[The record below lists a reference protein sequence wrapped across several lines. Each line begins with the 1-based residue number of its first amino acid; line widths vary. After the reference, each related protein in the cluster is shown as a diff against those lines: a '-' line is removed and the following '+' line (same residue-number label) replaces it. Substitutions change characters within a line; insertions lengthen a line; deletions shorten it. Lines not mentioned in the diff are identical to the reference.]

1 MMISA
6 YLQKEPDMRRSVLFR
21 VFGNSAAFAYVWAA
35 VIASGL
41 PGTGVARADG
51 LRIDNATVA
60 PRDASAAYVKFDIS
74 WEHSWRHGV
83 FHDAAWVFFKVQA
96 DGKAGWRHA
105 RLVADKVVNP
115 TGYGRGKGTPL
126 ELVVPDGEDGFVG
139 MFVRRAAD
147 GKGAVETRNVTAVLD
162 FTAASGVKKDVK
174 DPRIE
179 AFGIEM
185 VYVAEGPFSLG
196 SGGAELNRF
205 YMWTDRSRD
214 IAPRRLGTAGWL
226 RHDDGQDTPPYRVTG
241 SGAIPTGRQEGKLW
255 AAGIRPADGGEIPA
269 RFPNGYAAFYSMKFH
284 YITQGHYADF
294 LNTLTEKEAS
304 KRYHARGHGLAIKR
318 SGTSPNYTY
327 SASQPQGRCPWL
339 SWADGAAFAAW
350 TGLRPMTELEYEKA
364 IRGPINVGTSYW
376 GVAGLNSG
384 GHYERP
390 VSAGSAAGRAFA
402 GTHGRGKPALPAD
415 WPVDVGGAVFRNQY
429 RVGSHLHTSGRS
441 SAIDVFADR
450 NLHPYAGWRAA
461 RSAPAGDTAVGPIPI
476 RTLGHQIPR
485 SGGRVRADGVL
496 DEWPKPTLTLS
507 GPADVF
513 PVYRRFA
520 PFDYYGR
527 PLKPWQGPQDLSAK
541 VYVGWDGAAL
551 CVAAEV
557 SDELHVNTKTGSD
570 ISSGDALQM
579 GLVTAEGVH
588 WNIAL
593 ALTRTGVALH
603 QYVGEG
609 DTLVKTADCAV
620 ARDEKAKVTRY
631 ELRLPLA
638 ALGLKG
644 GAEFGLNLV
653 FFDDDGDGQPYW
665 LQLAPGLAGRGLAT
679 GLPVKMFPRFVLRR
693 E

>member
-1 MMISA
+1 MMVLE
-6 YLQKEPDMRRSVLFR
+6 YLQKEPDMSRSAISR
-21 VFGNSAAFAYVWAA
+21 VSCSSTAFAYVWAA
-35 VIASGL
+35 VSASVFL
-41 PGTGVARADG
+41 GTGVARADG
-51 LRIDNATVA
+51 LKIENVTVA
-60 PRDASAAYVKFDIS
+60 PHDARTANVKFDIS

-83 FHDAAWVFFKVQA
+83 FHDAAWVFFKMQSDRKA
-96 DGKAGWRHA
+96 DWRHV

-126 ELVVPDGEDGFVG
+126 ELVVPDGEDGLLG
-139 MFVRRAAD
+139 MFVRRATD
-147 GKGAVETRNVTAVLD
+147 GKGAVATRSVTAVWDL
-162 FTAASGVKKDVK
+162 TVAKGAKEDVK
-174 DPRIE
+174 NLRVE
-179 AFGIEM
+179 AFGVEM

-196 SGGAELNRF
+196 SGGTELNRF
-205 YMWTDRSRD
+205 HKWTDGSRD
-214 IAPRRLGTAGWL
+214 IAPRRLGTAGWR

-241 SGAIPTGRQEGKLW
+241 PGAIPTGRQKGKLW

-269 RFPNGYAAFYSMKFH
+269 SFPNGYAAFYSMKSH
-284 YITQGHYADF
+284 YITQGQYAGF
-294 LNTLTEKEAS
+294 LNKLSEKEAS
-304 KRYHARGHGLAIKR
+304 KRYHAGGHGLAIKR

-339 SWADGAAFAAW
+339 SWADGAAFTAW
-350 TGLRPMTELEYEKA
+350 AGLRPMTELEYEKA
-364 IRGPINVGTSYW
+364 IRGPIDVGTSFW

-402 GTHGRGKPALPAD
+402 GTHGRGTPALPAD

-429 RVGSHLHTSGRS
+429 RIGSHLHTSGRS

-461 RSAPAGDTAVGPIPI
+461 RSGPSGDTAVGPVTV
-476 RTLGHQIPR
+476 RTLGHRIAR
-485 SGGRVRADGVL
+485 LRRGVRADGIL
-496 DEWPKPTLTLS
+496 AEWGKPALGLN
-507 GPADVF
+507 GPADLF

-557 SDELHVNTKTGSD
+557 TDDRHVNAEAGEG
-570 ISSGDALQM
+570 ISKGDALQM
-579 GLVTAEGVH
+579 GVVTAGGVH

-593 ALTRTGVALH
+593 ALTKAGAAFH
-603 QYVGEG
+603 QYAGRG
-609 DTLVKTADCAV
+609 DTLVKAAGCAV
-620 ARDEKAKVTRY
+620 VRDEKAAVTRY

-638 ALGLKG
+638 ALGLKPG
-644 GAEFGLNLV
+644 EEFGFNIVLV
-653 FFDDDGDGQPYW
+653 DNDDKGQPYW
-665 LQLAPGLAGRGLAT
+665 LQLAPGLAHSVNTKLY
-679 GLPVKMFPRFVLRR
+679 PRFVLAK
-693 E
+693 